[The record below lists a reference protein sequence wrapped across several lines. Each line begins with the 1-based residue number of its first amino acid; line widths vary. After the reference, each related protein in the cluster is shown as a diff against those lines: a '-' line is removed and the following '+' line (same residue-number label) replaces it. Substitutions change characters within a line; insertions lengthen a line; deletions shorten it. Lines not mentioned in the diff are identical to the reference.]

1 LNPLHLS
8 GYGVKIKV
16 GGLRSK
22 SELEVTDGRDW
33 DKTPS
38 TSRYRPRRFPYS
50 SVIVDGHS
58 GYVSLQAFHWLSR
71 NKVPVFI
78 LNFDGSMISSILPPG
93 PVKADLRAAQIKA
106 SEDSKMKFSVAR
118 SLVQAKVARNLQVL
132 DWLAQ
137 RYDIERA
144 VRLTRQEALP
154 LSRARNVVDLRTVE
168 GRVAL
173 RYWQAY
179 ASVIPEC
186 FNFHGRMTTSHQ
198 NNASDPVNLALNY
211 AYGVL
216 EGECRAAINT
226 VGLEP
231 SVGFLHETSGYQT
244 KQSLV
249 YDLQEPFRWIADVAV
264 MDAFESGVL
273 DLPDFYFTGN
283 DYRYRFEPE
292 AKQRLLDLLR
302 ERFNSG
308 VRYQGRALKWDT
320 VIEQKTVELGRYLIG
335 RTVGLDFSEP
345 SPNLQR
351 VDDSELR
358 RRILDLSQSEANKFG
373 IGKSTFHNLRENVRD
388 SRPFKVYKPVVSALN
403 RLSVTEVAL
412 GPKSYECAYR
422 RNHGQS

>member
-8 GYGVKIKV
+8 GWGVKIRV
-16 GGLRSK
+16 RNMRARSD
-22 SELEVTDGRDW
+22 LEITDGREDE
-33 DKTPS
+33 KRES
-38 TSRYRPRRFPYS
+38 AYRFRPRRFPYS
-50 SVIVDGHS
+50 SIIIDGHS

-71 NKVPVFI
+71 NKVPIFI
-78 LNFDGSMISSILPPG
+78 LDYDGSMISSILPPS

-106 SEDSKMKFSVAR
+106 SEDARKKFSIANAIVR
-118 SLVQAKVARNLQVL
+118 AKVARSLQVL

-137 RYDIERA
+137 RYDIEKQ
-144 VRLTRQEALP
+144 VRLTKGEALR
-154 LSRARNVVDLRTVE
+154 LGRARSVVDLRTVE

-186 FNFHGRMTTSHQ
+186 FDFHGRMTTSHQ

-264 MDAFESGVL
+264 MEAFESGVL
-273 DLPDFYFTGN
+273 DLPDFYFTGD

-292 AKQRLLDLLR
+292 AKERFLDLLR
-302 ERFNSG
+302 ERFNST
-308 VRYQGRALKWDT
+308 VSYKGRGLKWDT
-320 VIEQKTVELGRYLIG
+320 VIEQKTVELGRYLVGPTG
-335 RTVGLDFSEP
+335 RLDFSEP
-345 SPNLQR
+345 SPGLER
-351 VDDSELR
+351 TDDLELR
-358 RRILDLSQSEANKFG
+358 RRILGLSQREAEKLG
-373 IGKSTFHNLRENVRD
+373 IGRSTLHYLRKNAIASKRL
-388 SRPFKVYKPVVSALN
+388 RVYKAVIE
-403 RLSVTEVAL
+403 RMTR
-412 GPKSYECAYR
+412 KR
-422 RNHGQS
+422 